1 MALAASVLSLGLGEI
16 VVRVLGVAPGYAA
29 IPFEQYLVS
38 GDPELLWEPRPGAQ
52 SVNSLGLRGAEP
64 SAENPRP
71 CWLALGDS
79 VAWGLEL
86 ADEET
91 IPARLAV
98 HLAAAGRD
106 VEVHNAGVSGY
117 NTLQEAR
124 RLELFAPRLAPEH
137 VLLLF
142 CVNDVDPA
150 DGLPEGVLRLAHRN
164 DASEALRRAHAA
176 GRGSTLER
184 ALLGRSHLARLVHE
198 TLGGT
203 PRTKQSNAEQARHAL
218 EDIARGLDRI
228 AAVAAAHGFEVTLVI
243 VPLLADLGPQYPLAE
258 LHASVTALAR
268 ERGFDTLDLL
278 PVAVEEV
285 RRRPRHLG
293 LPGDSLHPNAE
304 CADLFAA
311 AIAAHCLRGDAESGD
326 G

>member
-1 MALAASVLSLGLGEI
+1 MALAALVLALGLGEV
-16 VVRVLGVAPGYAA
+16 VVRALGVAPGYAA
-29 IPFEQYLVS
+29 IPFGQYLVS

-64 SAENPRP
+64 TAPSSRP
-71 CWLALGDS
+71 SWLVLGDS

-98 HLAAAGRD
+98 HLAQAGRD

-124 RLELFAPRLAPEH
+124 RLELLAPRLAPEH
-137 VLLLF
+137 VLVLF
-142 CVNDVDPA
+142 CVNDVDPS

-164 DASEALRRAHAA
+164 DASQALRRAHAV
-176 GRGSTLER
+176 GRGSRIER
-184 ALLGRSHLARLVHE
+184 ALLGHSHLARLVHE
-198 TLGGT
+198 SLGRT
-203 PRTKQSNAEQARHAL
+203 PRTKQSDIEQASHAL
-218 EDIARGLDRI
+218 GDIARGLERI
-228 AAVAAAHGFEVTLVI
+228 AVVAAAHGFEVTLVT

-278 PVAVEEV
+278 PVALEEV
-285 RRRPRHLG
+285 RQRPRHLG

-311 AIAAHCLRGDAESGD
+311 AIAAHCLRGDADPGD